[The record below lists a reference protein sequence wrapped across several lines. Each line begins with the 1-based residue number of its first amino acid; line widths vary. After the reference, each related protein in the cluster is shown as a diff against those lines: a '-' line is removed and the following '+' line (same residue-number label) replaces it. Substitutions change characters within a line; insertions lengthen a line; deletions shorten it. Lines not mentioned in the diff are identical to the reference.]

1 MTETDD
7 ATTLLAIYAHPDD
20 ETFGTGGTLA
30 RISAEGRRVVLV
42 CATRGEAGEISKPEL
57 ATPETLGA
65 VREAELRCAVEALGI
80 AEVIFL
86 GYRDSGMAG
95 TAENDDPRAFCQ
107 QRTDVVVRQL
117 VEIIRRERPG
127 AIVTFDPSGG
137 YGHPDHIAIHHHAT
151 AAISAAG
158 AVTFAP
164 DLGAPWRTPRTWW
177 MVITR
182 DAISAMRDA
191 MDEAGMDTTWTDDL
205 IESQAGWPDDDVDLL
220 VDVSRY
226 GEHKRRAFECH
237 ATQFGEDNMFR
248 RASDALQDLLLSRE
262 AFVLAAENRERGGP
276 LTSLFQDQ

>member
-1 MTETDD
+1 MTE
-7 ATTLLAIYAHPDD
+7 AEHGMTLLAIYAHPDD
-20 ETFGTGGTLA
+20 EAFGTGGTLA
-30 RISAEGRRVVLV
+30 RMSAEGRRVVLV
-42 CATRGEAGEISKPEL
+42 CATRGEAGEISNPEL

-65 VREAELRCAVEALGI
+65 VREGELRCAAKALGI
-80 AEVIFL
+80 AEVISL

-107 QRTDVVVRQL
+107 QRADVVVRQL

-127 AIVTFDPSGG
+127 AVITFDPSGG

-151 AAISAAG
+151 AAVSAAG

-164 DLGAPWRTPRTWW
+164 DLGFPWRTPRTWW

-182 DAISAMRDA
+182 GAIEAMRDA
-191 MDEAGMDTTWTDDL
+191 MAEADMDTTWTDEL

-220 VDVSRY
+220 VDVSQY
-226 GEHKRRAFECH
+226 GEHKWRAFECH